1 MYTSVAVTA
10 GAESLPWS
18 GQPYC
23 EPAMPATTDD
33 AVPPSSHNN
42 CDNQANGV
50 MEFENNYGDI
60 VCTDMDIDLVCTA
73 AYLTI
78 LAQTAVI

>member
-1 MYTSVAVTA
+1 
-10 GAESLPWS
+10 
-18 GQPYC
+18 
-23 EPAMPATTDD
+23 
-33 AVPPSSHNN
+33 
-42 CDNQANGV
+42 